1 MNRWASENS
10 DKLLLAGMVSMFF
23 IGAFVGIRFNNQTLM
38 GAALDQMKFVVGALV
53 GIITGAKIASSGG
66 PEPPS
71 PTGVGP

>member
-1 MNRWASENS
+1 MKEWMKENS
-10 DKLLLAGMVSMFF
+10 DKVLLAGMVTMFF
-23 IGAFVGIRFNNQTLM
+23 VGAFVGIRFNNQTIM

-66 PEPPS
+66 PEPPP